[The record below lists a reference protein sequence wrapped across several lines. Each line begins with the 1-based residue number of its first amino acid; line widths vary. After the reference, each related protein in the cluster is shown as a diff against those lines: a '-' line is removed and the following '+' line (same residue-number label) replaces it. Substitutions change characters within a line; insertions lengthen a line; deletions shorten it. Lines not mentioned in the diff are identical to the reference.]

1 MTELDYYQ
9 ILEIDRG
16 ADQDTIKKAYRK
28 MALKYHPDRNPDDQE
43 AEEKFKLVN
52 EAYQVLSDENKRAVY
67 DRYGKAGL
75 EGQGFHGF
83 EGQSY
88 EDVMDDLSAIF
99 ESVFGGGFTGRRGT
113 SRGAGDKYNLDLSA
127 QMELSFKE
135 AVFGTK
141 KELRYRYKKP
151 CEPCKGTGAK
161 DGNVSV
167 CEYCNGQGQVYMRQ
181 GFMTFAQTCPQCHGS
196 GQSAKEKCNVCKGR
210 GYEEVETTITVDVP
224 EGVDDGNR
232 LRIPN
237 AGNVGQGGRRGDLYV
252 TFYVEEDEHFIRHG
266 DDIYLEVPVFFTQ
279 AVLGDTIEIPT
290 LRGKKEL
297 KLPQGAK
304 DKQQFVFRHEGV
316 KNVHSGQLGNLI
328 AQITIVY
335 PKSLNE
341 KQKELL
347 KELQESFGIE
357 SKPHESVFESTFE
370 KIKGWFKKEK

>member
-1 MTELDYYQ
+1 LTELSYYE
-9 ILEIDRG
+9 ILEIERT
-16 ADQDTIKKAYRK
+16 ATQEEIKKAYRK
-28 MALKYHPDRNPDDQE
+28 MALKYHPDRNQNDKE

-67 DRYGKAGL
+67 DRYGKSGL

-88 EDVMDDLSAIF
+88 EDIMDDLSAIF
-99 ESVFGGGFTGRRGT
+99 ESVFGGGFTGRRSKKSGK
-113 SRGAGDKYNLDLSA
+113 KYNLDLA
-127 QMELSFKE
+127 TQMEISFKE
-135 AVFGTK
+135 AVFGAK
-141 KELRYRYKKP
+141 KDLKYRYKKP

-161 DGNVSV
+161 DGKVTE

-181 GFMTFAQTCPQCHGS
+181 GFMTFAQTCPRCLGS
-196 GQSAKEKCNVCKGR
+196 GQTTKEKCTKCSGQ
-210 GYEEVETTITVDVP
+210 GFEEIETTTTIDIP
-224 EGVDDGNR
+224 EGVDNGNR

-237 AGNVGQGGRRGDLYV
+237 AGNIAIDGRRGDLYI
-252 TFYVEEDEHFIRHG
+252 TFYVEDDEHFIRHG

-279 AVLGDTIEIPT
+279 AVLGDTLEIPT

-304 DKQQFVFRHEGV
+304 DKEQFIFRGEGIR
-316 KNVHSGQLGNLI
+316 NVHSGQLGNMI
-328 AQITIVY
+328 AQIKIVY

-357 SKPHESVFESTFE
+357 SKPHESIFESTFE
-370 KIKGWFKKEK
+370 KIKGWFKK

>member
-1 MTELDYYQ
+1 MAELDYYE
-9 ILEIDRG
+9 ILEIERG
-16 ADQDTIKKAYRK
+16 CSQEEIKKAYRK
-28 MALKYHPDRNPDDQE
+28 MALKYHPDRNPDDKE

-52 EAYQVLSDENKRAVY
+52 EAYQVLSDESKRSIY

-88 EDVMDDLSAIF
+88 EDIMDDLSAIF
-99 ESVFGGGFTGRRGT
+99 ESVFGGGFTGSRSGRRG
-113 SRGAGDKYNLDLSA
+113 GAKYNLDLSA
-127 QMELSFKE
+127 QMEISFKE
-135 AVFGTK
+135 AVFGAK
-141 KELRYRYKKP
+141 KELKYRYKKP
-151 CEPCKGTGAK
+151 CESCSGTGAK
-161 DGNVSV
+161 DGKVSV

-181 GFMTFAQTCPQCHGS
+181 GFMTYAQTCPRCNGS
-196 GQSAKEKCNVCKGR
+196 GEAIEQKCPDCGGR
-210 GYEEVETTITVDVP
+210 GYEEVEEIITVDIP

-232 LRIPN
+232 LRIPG
-237 AGNVGQGGRRGDLYV
+237 AGNVSGGRRGDLYI

-279 AVLGDTIEIPT
+279 AILGESIEIPT

-304 DKQQFVFRHEGV
+304 EREQFIFRNEGV
-316 KNVHSGQLGNLI
+316 KNVHSGQVGNLI
-328 AQITIVY
+328 AQIKIIY

-341 KQKELL
+341 KQRELL

-357 SKPHESVFESTFE
+357 SKPHESIFESAFE
-370 KIKGWFKKEK
+370 KIKGWFKK

>member
-1 MTELDYYQ
+1 LTELSYYE
-9 ILEIDRG
+9 ILEIERT
-16 ADQDTIKKAYRK
+16 ATQEEIKKAYRK
-28 MALKYHPDRNPDDQE
+28 MALKYHPDRNQNDKE
-43 AEEKFKLVN
+43 AEERFKLVN

-83 EGQSY
+83 EGQNY
-88 EDVMDDLSAIF
+88 EDIMDDLSAIF
-99 ESVFGGGFTGRRGT
+99 ESVFGGGFTGRRS
-113 SRGAGDKYNLDLSA
+113 SRGSGEKYNLDLSA

-135 AVFGTK
+135 AIFGTK
-141 KELRYRYKKP
+141 KELKYRYKKP

-161 DGNVSV
+161 NGEVTQ
-167 CEYCNGQGQVYMRQ
+167 CEYCKGQGQVYMRQ
-181 GFMTFAQTCPQCHGS
+181 GFMTFAQTCPQCNGS
-196 GQSAKEKCNVCKGR
+196 GQKIEKKCTKCSGT
-210 GYEEVETTITVDVP
+210 GFEEIETATTVDIP

-237 AGNVGQGGRRGDLYV
+237 AGNIGLNGRRGDLYI

-297 KLPQGAK
+297 KLPQGVK
-304 DKQQFVFRHEGV
+304 DKEQFIFRGEGV
-316 KNVHSGQLGNLI
+316 RNVHSGQFGNMI
-328 AQITIVY
+328 AQIKIVY

-357 SKPHESVFESTFE
+357 SKPHESIFESTFE
-370 KIKGWFKKEK
+370 KIKGWFKNM

>member
-1 MTELDYYQ
+1 LTELSYYE
-9 ILEIDRG
+9 ILEIERT
-16 ADQDTIKKAYRK
+16 ATQEEIKKAYRK
-28 MALKYHPDRNPDDQE
+28 MALKYHPDRNQNDKE

-52 EAYQVLSDENKRAVY
+52 EAYQVLSDENKRAIY
-67 DRYGKAGL
+67 DRYGKSGL

-83 EGQSY
+83 EGQNY
-88 EDVMDDLSAIF
+88 EDIMDDLSAIF
-99 ESVFGGGFTGRRGT
+99 ESVFGGGFTGRRS
-113 SRGAGDKYNLDLSA
+113 SRGSGEKYNLDLSA

-135 AVFGTK
+135 AIFGTQ
-141 KELRYRYKKP
+141 KEFKYRYKKP
-151 CEPCKGTGAK
+151 CETCKGTGAK
-161 DGNVSV
+161 DGEVTQ

-196 GQSAKEKCNVCKGR
+196 GQTVKEKCPKCYGK
-210 GYEEVETTITVDVP
+210 GYEEVETTTTVDIP

-232 LRIPN
+232 LRVPN
-237 AGNVGQGGRRGDLYV
+237 AGNIALDGRRGDLYI

-266 DDIYLEVPVFFTQ
+266 DDIYLEVPLFFTQ

-304 DKQQFVFRHEGV
+304 DKEQFIFRGEGV
-316 KNVHSGQLGNLI
+316 RNVHSGQLGNMI
-328 AQITIVY
+328 AQIKIVY

-357 SKPHESVFESTFE
+357 SKPHESIFESTFE
-370 KIKGWFKKEK
+370 KIKGWFKNI

>member
-9 ILEIDRG
+9 ILEIERS
-16 ADQDTIKKAYRK
+16 ADQEEIKKAYRK
-28 MALKYHPDRNPDDQE
+28 MALKYHPDRNPDDKE

-52 EAYQVLSDENKRAVY
+52 EAYQVLSDENKRSVY
-67 DRYGKAGL
+67 DRYGKSGL

-99 ESVFGGGFTGRRGT
+99 ESVFGGGFTGRRGAAH
-113 SRGAGDKYNLDLSA
+113 GAGNKYNLDLSA
-127 QMELSFKE
+127 QMQLSFKE
-135 AVFGTK
+135 AVFGAK
-141 KELRYRYKKP
+141 KELKYRYKKP

-161 DGNVSV
+161 NGKVSV

-181 GFMTFAQTCPQCHGS
+181 GFMTFAQTCPQCHGT
-196 GQSAKEKCNVCKGR
+196 GESAKEKCKSCNGL
-210 GYEEVETTITVDVP
+210 GYEEVETTITVDIP

-237 AGNVGQGGRRGDLYV
+237 AGNIAADGRRGDLYV

-297 KLPQGAK
+297 RLPQGAK

-316 KNVHSGQLGNLI
+316 KNVHSGQIGNLI
-328 AQITIVY
+328 AQTTILY

-357 SKPHESVFESTFE
+357 SKPHESIFESAFD
-370 KIKGWFKKEK
+370 KIKGWFKK